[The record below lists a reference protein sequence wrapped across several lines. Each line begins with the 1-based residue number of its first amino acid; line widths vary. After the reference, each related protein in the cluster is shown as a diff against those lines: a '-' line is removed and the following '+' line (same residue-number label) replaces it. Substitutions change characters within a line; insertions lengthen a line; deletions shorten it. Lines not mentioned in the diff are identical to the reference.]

1 MCYNETKIL
10 KGVDRL
16 RYLVQLIYVLI
27 FSFAGEI
34 LAYCIPLPIPA
45 AIYGL
50 ILLFFA
56 LLLGIVKLE
65 KVKDISRLMILWM
78 PVLFVAPSVNIIE
91 NWGLIAPNWPKLLI
105 IILITTVIVF
115 AVSGAVTNLLLKR
128 RGAQDHEAS

>member
-1 MCYNETKIL
+1 MRYFIQIL
-10 KGVDRL
+10 
-16 RYLVQLIYVLI
+16 YILVFSLI
-27 FSFAGEI
+27 GEL

-50 ILLFFA
+50 VLLFFS
-56 LLLGIVKLE
+56 LLLGIIKLE

-91 NWGLIAPNWPKLLI
+91 NWGLIAPNWPQLLI

-115 AVSGAVTNLLLKR
+115 TVSGTITKLLLKR
-128 RGAQDHEAS
+128 KGAQDREVS